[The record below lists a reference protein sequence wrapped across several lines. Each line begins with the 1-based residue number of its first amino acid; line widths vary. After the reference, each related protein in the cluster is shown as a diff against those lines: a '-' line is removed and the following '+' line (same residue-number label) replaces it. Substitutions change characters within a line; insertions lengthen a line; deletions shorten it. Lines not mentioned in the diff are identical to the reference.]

1 MNAATPTPAQA
12 GNTAGAV
19 TPALALVP
27 GLNNTAAV
35 FEGVRAALPAA
46 LQVHAGDNPP
56 LESVEAI
63 AAYWLERLPQHF
75 WLAGFSFGGY
85 VALAMLEAAPER
97 VMGFALLCSAP
108 QADSAEAAQ
117 RRLTSLEA
125 VAQGRYFEL
134 MEQAAANAFH
144 PDSLANAALMERRRK
159 MVQAYGP
166 DCYAAHVRATAAR
179 PDRSRLLDGA
189 RPTLILAASHDKLFA
204 PAQMS
209 ALAAGIPGA
218 RFVTVEGGGHLVPM
232 EQPAAVAQALTEWM
246 GLA

>member
-1 MNAATPTPAQA
+1 M
-12 GNTAGAV
+12 NTAIDTGLQMASSSP
-19 TPALALVP
+19 TAAPALALVP
-27 GLNNTAAV
+27 GLNNMATV
-35 FEGVRAALPAA
+35 FDGVRAALPTTIE
-46 LQVHAGDNPP
+46 VHAYDNPP

-63 AAYWLERLPQHF
+63 AAHWLERLPQRF

-97 VMGFALLCSAP
+97 VAGFALLCSGP

-117 RRLTSLEA
+117 RRLASLEA

-144 PDSLANAALMERRRK
+144 PDSLANAALMDRRRK

-166 DCYAAHVRATAAR
+166 DRYAAHVRATAAR

-189 RPTLILAASHDKLFA
+189 RPTLVLAASHDKLFA

-218 RFVTVEGGGHLVPM
+218 RFVAVEGGGHLVPM
-232 EQPAAVAQALTEWM
+232 EQPQAVADALADWIL
-246 GLA
+246 G

>member
-1 MNAATPTPAQA
+1 MTAATDTRSQAVGTAQISA
-12 GNTAGAV
+12 
-19 TPALALVP
+19 PALALVP

-35 FEGVRAALPAA
+35 FDGVLAALPTTV
-46 LQVHAGDNPP
+46 QVHTRDNPP
-56 LESVEAI
+56 LESVEVI
-63 AAYWLERLPQHF
+63 AAHWLERLPQRF

-97 VMGFALLCSAP
+97 VAGFALLCSAP

-117 RRLTSLEA
+117 RRLASLEA

-134 MEQAAANAFH
+134 MEQSAPLAFH
-144 PDSLANAALMERRRK
+144 PDSLANAALLDRRRK

-166 DCYAAHVRATAAR
+166 DHFAAHVRATVAR
-179 PDRSRLLDGA
+179 PDRSRLLDGS
-189 RPTLILAASHDKLFA
+189 RPTLVLAASHDKLFT

-218 RFVTVEGGGHLVPM
+218 RFVAIEGGGHLVPM
-232 EQPAAVAQALTEWM
+232 EQPRAVAQALSDWVL
-246 GLA
+246 G